1 MAGRPPL
8 GVPQPQPGQNIA
20 MHPYYA
26 QLQAAHQNPQV
37 AAQLQAAQQNPQVA
51 AQLQAVALLR
61 QSSMQM
67 TQAQAAQAAQRYPVA
82 PTHPQAVLPQQAM
95 PQQEAPPPK
104 PKNQVPKKEL
114 GIMRMDQDA
123 CRSMTQVSPAFWN
136 FLESW
141 SKTVGVTLTPDAG
154 LALAMGLKMRMRQIT
169 QQCVW
174 YAKRRVQEHN
184 GREKI
189 YTDVPM
195 ARFAMLEAERRIAKN
210 PDSRINQTPQTDLPP
225 AIERL
230 RSEVVSVLDGGQKR
244 DEFATIG
251 STQEQP
257 PADSQLDWGC
267 VMAQVPQRQKV
278 KAVTRED
285 VRACLENDSHI
296 GPNELQMRLSL
307 QVQRIARH

>member
-8 GVPQPQPGQNIA
+8 GVPQPQPGQSIA
-20 MHPYYA
+20 IQQYYAQA
-26 QLQAAHQNPQV
+26 QLQAQQNPQV

-51 AQLQAVALLR
+51 VALLG
-61 QSSMQM
+61 QSMQIL
-67 TQAQAAQAAQRYPVA
+67 QAQAAHVGQRYPVQ
-82 PTHPQAVLPQQAM
+82 PTHPQAVLPPPQM

-136 FLESW
+136 ALESW
-141 SKTVGVTLTPDAG
+141 SKKGVTLTPDAG
-154 LALAMGLKMRMRQIT
+154 LALAMGLKMRMRHIT

-210 PDSRINQTPQTDLPP
+210 PDSRINQTPQVDLPP

-251 STQEQP
+251 STPEQP

-285 VRACLENDSHI
+285 VRACLENDAHV
-296 GPNELQMRLSL
+296 GPNELQMGLSL